1 MNELQNYKIHLGH
14 WSWVHHVL
22 WHKWHWG
29 FWFDSHMVFATLRWT
44 WLWRKSWRDS
54 LAVNMGSFGN
64 HAWPRTTAVSCD
76 KLSASITHGDIIWSC
91 ALTFP
96 GCFLCQY
103 AKHPKPSSK
112 PILFDGGWWLRLSEN
127 DVKFTNFWFF
137 CESLWSIAGIRCS
150 PAGGVP
156 LFQWEPNTKPLS
168 ASLTH
173 SILPEGFASRIFK
186 KWIFQKLTP
195 TICPSN

>member
-1 MNELQNYKIHLGH
+1 MSSSCPVTQ
-14 WSWVHHVL
+14 V
-22 WHKWHWG
+22 
-29 FWFDSHMVFATLRWT
+29 TLRF
-44 WLWRKSWRDS
+44 LIRLSHGFCH
-54 LAVNMGSFGN
+54 AEVNVALKKILKGLFGCK
-64 HAWPRTTAVSCD
+64 HGIIWEPWPRTTAVSCD

-186 KWIFQKLTP
+186 KWIFQELTP